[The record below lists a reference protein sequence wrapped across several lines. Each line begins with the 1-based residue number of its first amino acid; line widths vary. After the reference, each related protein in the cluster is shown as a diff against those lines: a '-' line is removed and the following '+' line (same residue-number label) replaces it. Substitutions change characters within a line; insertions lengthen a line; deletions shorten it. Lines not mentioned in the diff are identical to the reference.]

1 MELILGLLASMIE
14 PTNIEG
20 ILKVDLNAND
30 YYVDKDEERPLFL
43 MFNPHEQEQIIQ
55 YQVKTEG
62 TVDLY
67 DLVNQTFIEKN
78 VSKQADVKIK
88 STDAVIVLEIPV
100 DEGDNEYKINRKLE
114 RSVTAEVP
122 AAVNIIGIS
131 EYEPLSDNYPIDL
144 EIKSVGGVSVSDITI
159 YIDGRVVFQN
169 ANYTKPYV
177 IDVEKLENGYH
188 I

>member
-1 MELILGLLASMIE
+1 MMLIDPRYGDLIPFDKVVKDKKTDEQRLSVLSGAYLGLLASMIE

-67 DLVNQTFIEKN
+67 DLVNQTLLRR
-78 VSKQADVKIK
+78 
-88 STDAVIVLEIPV
+88 T
-100 DEGDNEYKINRKLE
+100 
-114 RSVTAEVP
+114 SV
-122 AAVNIIGIS
+122 NKRM
-131 EYEPLSDNYPIDL
+131 LRLN
-144 EIKSVGGVSVSDITI
+144 
-159 YIDGRVVFQN
+159 QQMQ
-169 ANYTKPYV
+169 
-177 IDVEKLENGYH
+177 
-188 I
+188 